1 MWAKAQSVV
10 SAVHFNRSAT
20 WFPRAAK
27 LTYNG
32 HLVHMAVTYPISRLS
47 VEVDYFWIGD
57 NTPGARENWKNSPQ
71 FSAKSAFALKSQMRL
86 NSHLPVTLD

>member
-1 MWAKAQSVV
+1 VGLSALILNPLLVARKTGMWAKAQSVV

-20 WFPRAAK
+20 
-27 LTYNG
+27 
-32 HLVHMAVTYPISRLS
+32 
-47 VEVDYFWIGD
+47 
-57 NTPGARENWKNSPQ
+57 WKNSPQ